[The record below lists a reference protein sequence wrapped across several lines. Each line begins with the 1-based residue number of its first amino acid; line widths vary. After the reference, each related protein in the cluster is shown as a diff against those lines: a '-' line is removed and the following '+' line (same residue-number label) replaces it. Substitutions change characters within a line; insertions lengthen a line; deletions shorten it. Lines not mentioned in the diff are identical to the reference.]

1 MKTGTKLIEDSM
13 MKKFIIVGLAV
24 ALSLVACT
32 REQEIDIPDGHLTL
46 EAIAERPAE
55 SKTVVESG
63 THVYWEPGDEIAVF
77 MGDKCGKFVSIL
89 SDPSASATFSG
100 SFGVDSWPTELDLWA
115 VYPYDGDA
123 SFDGETLLT
132 SLPSEQVARAGS
144 FGKDM
149 NLAIA
154 HSTTNTLQFYNV
166 GGGLRFSL
174 ADDGIQEV
182 ILQSAD
188 GEILAGNVKL
198 GFLND
203 YPVVLDVTDGKTAI
217 SLTPPSGSTFQK
229 DVWYYFVAL
238 PGALE
243 KGFILRFVKADEVG
257 DRIIDKP
264 VSIKRSRYGTL
275 THADEGVTYIPIPSG
290 IIAFKD
296 AKVKDILV
304 SYFDMDGDGE
314 LSYREAMLVLSLT
327 VDALETRS
335 AENKVSIFAGT
346 DITSFDELVF
356 FTGLTRIEDG
366 AFAGCSELTS
376 VTIPENVTSIGENA
390 FNGCTSLQSITLK
403 SASPPSIGTGAF
415 DNTGDCPI
423 SVPSDAVEQYV
434 STWTAYADRI
444 QASNDD
450 SYPIPEAIDLG
461 LPSGTKWASFNLG
474 ASSPEEY
481 GYYYAWGEI
490 EPKEEYSWKN
500 YKWGNPDYSKYVLDF
515 DLGYEFTDGKAVLE
529 PEDDAAHVN
538 LDGNWRMPTAGDWE
552 ELIRLCVFE
561 RVSIEGVECG
571 KLTGPNG
578 NSIILPPSGVSI
590 GSRIGEYAGT
600 KGVYWSS
607 SLFVDSESAWS
618 FALSD
623 KADIPVFY
631 DMPDV
636 EYGISPFAQRE
647 YGATIRPV
655 YGESILA
662 ESISLNKTVLD
673 LQVGETAELS
683 VSFVPENV
691 TQKAVVWGVFDDDAI
706 ASVSPTGEVRGLRQG
721 ETRVG
726 VLSLD
731 GCKLAYCT
739 VRVSVPEAVDLGL
752 PSGVRW
758 ASFNLGATKPEDYG
772 DYYAWGETKTYYEP
786 GDAQSDSPRWKSA
799 FWDDDNNREI
809 NYEDGG
815 YCNDS
820 YRFYAGGMTKYT
832 SSWNGG
838 DDKYL
843 LDSEDDV
850 AHLVFGGT
858 WRIPS
863 YAEMRELINLCTW
876 EWTDVNGVNGQKV
889 TGPNGNSI
897 FLPAAGDRDGMNLE
911 YLGGEGLYW
920 SSYRYASNHFYAMGL
935 NFDNEG
941 IYAFGGY
948 QRYYGFSIRP
958 VSGQPLIPV
967 EQIII
972 DHTELV
978 IDIGETAAL
987 HWTVYPENSS
997 FKNVVRSVFKD
1008 ISVQSVSLEWGEGN
1022 ELLVTGVV
1030 GGHSKI
1036 SLVTLDGGRVATCM
1050 VTVRQPVDEL
1060 LGTYTFDASQAKT
1073 KPWTVQIVKDEK
1085 DDHKVWFDNLLANE
1099 SLTTDD
1105 SMFFGIV
1112 DETLTTVTIPYGQQS
1127 VYHNDDGTLVTLCN
1141 LDNSGNLVKTG
1152 SNIATIHKDDIGMVS
1167 GLDFD
1172 YSNGFYGIV
1181 TENGT
1186 WGEWYDVGYARSV
1199 WADKLNTTSS
1209 NSPLS
1214 QWQHPTNRGDNPIRL
1229 GLLPVVSVR

>member
-1 MKTGTKLIEDSM
+1 M
-13 MKKFIIVGLAV
+13 MKKYLFFGLA
-24 ALSLVACT
+24 ALLFLAACARNEEMDT
-32 REQEIDIPDGHLTL
+32 RDANMTL
-46 EAIAERPAE
+46 IAKTE
-55 SKTVVESG
+55 SSAGSRTIVKNETQVL
-63 THVYWEPGDEIAVF
+63 WEPGDAITLFADGQRGSFYAQLTEPSDTAPF
-77 MGDKCGKFVSIL
+77 RGYMENGSNPSGMDMWALYPDSREASFEDESITTIL
-89 SDPSASATFSG
+89 PSRQEAQEG
-100 SFGVDSWPTELDLWA
+100 SFGRE
-115 VYPYDGDA
+115 
-123 SFDGETLLT
+123 
-132 SLPSEQVARAGS
+132 
-144 FGKDM
+144 M

-154 HSTTNTLQFYNV
+154 HSATGTLQFYNV
-166 GGGLRFSL
+166 GGGVRFSVQE
-174 ADDGIQEV
+174 DGIREV
-182 ILQSAD
+182 VLSGLD
-188 GEILAGNVKL
+188 GEVLAGKVRI
-198 GFLND
+198 GFQD
-203 YPVVLDVTDGKTAI
+203 GCPAVLDVQEGKRSI
-217 SLTPPSGSTFQK
+217 SLYAPYPGTFKK
-229 DVWYYFVAL
+229 DTWYYLVAI
-238 PGALE
+238 PGTLE
-243 KGFILRFVKADEVG
+243 KGFVLDFFQEEGHGTRVFEKTVTV
-257 DRIIDKP
+257 
-264 VSIKRSRYGTL
+264 KRSIYGTL
-275 THADEGVTYIPIPSG
+275 THADSDVTYS
-290 IIAFKD
+290 AFSNGSLGFVD
-296 AKVKDILV
+296 DQVKSILV
-304 SYFDMDGDGE
+304 RYFDLDCNGKIN
-314 LSYREAMLVLSLT
+314 LLEAAVVRSFRLNQ
-327 VDALETRS
+327 AETR
-335 AENKVSIFAGT
+335 ADDGKESIFAGT
-346 DITSFDELVF
+346 DITSFDELVY
-356 FTGLTRIEDG
+356 FTGLTQIEDG
-366 AFAGCSELTS
+366 AFAGCKELTS
-376 VTIPENVTSIGENA
+376 VTIPENVTSIGDNA
-390 FNGCTSLQSITLK
+390 FNGCSSLQSITLK

-578 NSIILPPSGVSI
+578 NSIILPPSGISI

-721 ETRVG
+721 ETRIG

-786 GDAQSDSPRWKSA
+786 GDAQSDSPRWKPA
-799 FWDDDNNREI
+799 FWDSDLSREI
-809 NYEDGG
+809 NYEEGG
-815 YCNDS
+815 YWEGS
-820 YRFYAGGMTKYT
+820 YRFYDSGMTKYT

-850 AHLVFGGT
+850 AHVVFGGT

-876 EWTDVNGVNGQKV
+876 EWTDVNGVKGQKV

-897 FLPAAGDRDGMNLE
+897 FLPAAGVRDGMNLE
-911 YLGGEGLYW
+911 DLEEGLYW
-920 SSYRYASNHFYAMGL
+920 SSYRYPSNDNYAMGL
-935 NFDNEG
+935 NFDING
-941 IYAFGGY
+941 IYGFGGY
-948 QRYYGFSIRP
+948 SRCYGFSIRP
-958 VSGQPLIPV
+958 VSGQPLVPV
-967 EQIII
+967 EQIVL
-972 DHTELV
+972 DRTELV

-1008 ISVQSVSLEWGEGN
+1008 ISAQSVSLEWGEGN

-1036 SLVTLDGGRVATCM
+1036 SLVTLDGGKVATCM
-1050 VTVRQPVDEL
+1050 VTVRQPLDEL
-1060 LGTYTFDASQAKT
+1060 LGTYTFTAINART
-1073 KPWTVQIVKDEK
+1073 NPWTVQIVKDEE

-1105 SMFFGIV
+1105 TMFFGIV
-1112 DETLTTVTIPYGQQS
+1112 DESLTTVTIPYGQQS

-1141 LDNSGNLVKTG
+1141 LDNSRNLVKTG

-1209 NSPLS
+1209 NSPVP